1 MRLPLQIGRASLNQ
15 GARFAAC
22 VWLGPLFLIVGAS
35 FIGTRGAV
43 PAVFGLGIPGIV
55 VSCIAIWAAYA
66 AKIDRASDIVLDD
79 SGFVI
84 EGGPLDKTHCKWSE
98 VRGCEI
104 VKVEGRWAVRWIVLS
119 WLTARRF
126 ASINRRRDVPVKQL
140 VLSRKG
146 EKLVLAEAEGDEI
159 ESLEQLRDSIRSAV
173 TPPKPPTQLPQEI
186 LKCPH
191 CDAPLVPVPA
201 ARMTSTYCHR
211 ELDVPVELRERVRA
225 SIELDQTSGSHASTV
240 RRLVDQPSARHA
252 GSAPVA
258 SRTAP
263 ALDHDAG
270 GRARRNGDHPRGA
283 HRVER
288 PRVRGRCGLLQG
300 LLVLLPVR
308 HGCQC
313 RRDPPNVHDRRGGK
327 AGADDP
333 AAARESAVELRARV
347 HDRARRDTRDS
358 QGQGRE
364 RSANRARSAEGGR
377 TVTEVIES
385 LFTSG
390 FEIVAK
396 KRRLVVSV
404 RQIGMLH
411 APTGRIVTGDAIGTL
426 DFAPFTRLAPTG
438 VFPVEASLVKVS
450 AHESLIAAVRV
461 VFSPRP
467 VASWEPAEGGSGAT
481 SRSATGAPGYTGP
494 DLSSTRKWSPLSR
507 RTSTTAT
514 ASGGTSRRERAAS
527 GGNMRAFS
535 PTKIA
540 RRRASS
546 SRPAMATAYSR
557 ATGGSTPAVS
567 RPSS

>member
-146 EKLVLAEAEGDEI
+146 EKLELAEAEGDEI

-173 TPPKPPTQLPQEI
+173 TPPKQPAQLPQEI

-201 ARMTSTYCHR
+201 ARMTCTYCHR

-252 GSAPVA
+252 AWVIAWCRRLMVWIQPAAFVLWCTMIHRSSHDVA
-258 SRTAP
+258 LPAGISVIRTAP
-263 ALDHDAG
+263 NDDGIALYDFGLFVLVIAAAFAIAWSIGHAYIANRQALRTLADNFGAVPPAKPG
-270 GRARRNGDHPRGA
+270 APSTCHNCNAPLPASTALLVHCAYCAAENVLGIDPRPAAMRRKRESIDLARDLRRWRRARLRRWITMPVAVLVAMAIIREVRIAWNVPEYEAGPDYFKGSWYCYQCGTVANADGIRRTFTIVADGSG
-283 HRVER
+283 RRR
-288 PRVRGRCGLLQG
+288 PCCPTGKCCGTASTG
-300 LLVLLPVR
+300 
-308 HGCQC
+308 
-313 RRDPPNVHDRRGGK
+313 
-327 AGADDP
+327 
-333 AAARESAVELRARV
+333 
-347 HDRARRDTRDS
+347 
-358 QGQGRE
+358 
-364 RSANRARSAEGGR
+364 ARS
-377 TVTEVIES
+377 
-385 LFTSG
+385 
-390 FEIVAK
+390 
-396 KRRLVVSV
+396 
-404 RQIGMLH
+404 
-411 APTGRIVTGDAIGTL
+411 
-426 DFAPFTRLAPTG
+426 
-438 VFPVEASLVKVS
+438 
-450 AHESLIAAVRV
+450 
-461 VFSPRP
+461 
-467 VASWEPAEGGSGAT
+467 
-481 SRSATGAPGYTGP
+481 
-494 DLSSTRKWSPLSR
+494 SSTRH
-507 RTSTTAT
+507 A
-514 ASGGTSRRERAAS
+514 
-527 GGNMRAFS
+527 
-535 PTKIA
+535 
-540 RRRASS
+540 
-546 SRPAMATAYSR
+546 
-557 ATGGSTPAVS
+557 
-567 RPSS
+567 